1 MLKSLLDESAKA
13 YDASIAEVTR
23 LENLVMDKTN
33 GEHAKASGTPS
44 KDAELTAAEEMVK
57 ATIKRLEIV
66 QKESAEQRNVIEEM
80 ELRRE
85 SAEHLLRQQRSAIAK
100 RDGLVQELREE
111 LDKSASAHAKQ
122 TRKMDFDY
130 RNRIGRLEST
140 INILRGKLAAAAETT
155 APDSEKEV
163 LDSHDDEETKQKLQ
177 AESKHLLEIQGGRIF
192 ELEQALMSKNEKIA
206 DLRHQLASL
215 GEENTELQTK
225 VRTKSSESVVT
236 LEALNF
242 FDIPSFAPLNVSE
255 DQLGYSSSSTPKH
268 GNEGILSME
277 KPNSQDKQNSGV
289 VAVKPKRP
297 RMSDMAESQT
307 PVLMRMRSKSKIING
322 QRARELV
329 QMCRQEQE
337 KRHTSLQSDSS
348 SHAEDDSD

>member
-1 MLKSLLDESAKA
+1 M
-13 YDASIAEVTR
+13 
-23 LENLVMDKTN
+23 
-33 GEHAKASGTPS
+33 S
-44 KDAELTAAEEMVK
+44 KD
-57 ATIKRLEIV
+57 
-66 QKESAEQRNVIEEM
+66 
-80 ELRRE
+80 
-85 SAEHLLRQQRSAIAK
+85 
-100 RDGLVQELREE
+100 
-111 LDKSASAHAKQ
+111 
-122 TRKMDFDY
+122 
-130 RNRIGRLEST
+130 
-140 INILRGKLAAAAETT
+140 
-155 APDSEKEV
+155 
-163 LDSHDDEETKQKLQ
+163 
-177 AESKHLLEIQGGRIF
+177 
-192 ELEQALMSKNEKIA
+192 EKIA

-225 VRTKSSESVVT
+225 ARTKSNDSVVT

-255 DQLGYSSSSTPKH
+255 DQLGYSSSSTLKH
-268 GNEGILSME
+268 GNEFLSME

-337 KRHTSLQSDSS
+337 KATHIF
-348 SHAEDDSD
+348 AV